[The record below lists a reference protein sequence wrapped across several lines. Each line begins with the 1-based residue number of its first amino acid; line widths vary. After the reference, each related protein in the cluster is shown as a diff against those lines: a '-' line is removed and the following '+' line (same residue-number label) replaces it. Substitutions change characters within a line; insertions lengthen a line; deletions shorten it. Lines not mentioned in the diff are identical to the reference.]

1 MEGRVVDEIDVDIR
15 RLVIFTILAS
25 TVNQVERDKELMM
38 GRTSDL
44 LVYSTKSCVGHDR
57 REERV

>member
-25 TVNQVERDKELMM
+25 TVNQVGRDKELMM

>member
-25 TVNQVERDKELMM
+25 TVNQVERDKELRM

-57 REERV
+57 TEERV